1 MLFRRSGQDGSDVR
15 KGADD
20 LFELI
25 IEPALEKYDFKVVR
39 GDMVTTSSSITEDV
53 IKRIQ
58 NSELCVIDLT
68 GHNPN
73 VFYECGRRH
82 ETAKPFILMNRKGEE
97 IPFDLKDRR
106 TVDYDLSD
114 PRTTKA
120 SIDKL

>member
-1 MLFRRSGQDGSDVR
+1 MKTCFVISPIGQDGSDVR

-20 LFELI
+20 LFDLI
-25 IEPALEKYDFKVVR
+25 IEPALERFDFKVVR
-39 GDMVTTSSSITEDV
+39 GDKVTTSSSITEDV

-82 ETAKPFILMNRKGEE
+82 ETAKPFILMKRKGEE
-97 IPFDLKDRR
+97 IPFDLKDIR
-106 TVDYDLSD
+106 
-114 PRTTKA
+114 
-120 SIDKL
+120 